1 MSKNIRQINDSQKS
15 EGTKKASNNVDT
27 QQQREKNSRLPRKS
41 AFIVGDSMIKK
52 IDAYLIFSSINYKYI
67 EKVRPFIAAKT
78 EDMHHRMK
86 LMQRNFQPM
95 FTFHMLEQM
104 A

>member
-1 MSKNIRQINDSQKS
+1 MTNVFVNILILLFSYGHNLSKNIRQINDSQKS

-52 IDAYLIFSSINYKYI
+52 N
-67 EKVRPFIAAKT
+67 
-78 EDMHHRMK
+78 
-86 LMQRNFQPM
+86 
-95 FTFHMLEQM
+95 
-104 A
+104 